1 MRPTIE
7 DVVFLHTVAVEM
19 FGGAEGVRD
28 LESFRA
34 AVARPWGSSFGR
46 DHFPT
51 PFDKAAALAGSIIR
65 RHPFVDGN
73 KRTAMYAAAYLLET
87 LGHEL
92 ETEQKELE
100 DFAVAI
106 AEGTIGPEG
115 IDLWYEEQAQTTRG
129 FGTKKS
135 RGAVSAPAR

>member
-1 MRPTIE
+1 VRPTVE
-7 DVVFLHTVAVEM
+7 DVVFLHTVAVET
-19 FGGAEGVRD
+19 FGGAEGVRA
-28 LESFRA
+28 LESLRA

-51 PFDKAAALAGSIIR
+51 PFDKAAALAESIIQ

-92 ETEQKELE
+92 ETEQKELD

-106 AEGTIGPEG
+106 AERTIEPKG
-115 IDLWYEEQAQTTRG
+115 IALWFEEHTHET
-129 FGTKKS
+129 
-135 RGAVSAPAR
+135 

>member
-1 MRPTIE
+1 VRPTIE

-28 LESFRA
+28 LESLRA
-34 AVARPWGSSFGR
+34 AVARSWGSSLGR

-92 ETEQKELE
+92 EAEQKELE

-106 AEGTIGPEG
+106 AEGNIESEG
-115 IDLWYEEQAQTTRG
+115 IALWFEEHAHET
-129 FGTKKS
+129 
-135 RGAVSAPAR
+135 

>member
-1 MRPTIE
+1 MRPSVE
-7 DVVFLHTVAVEM
+7 DVVFLHTVAIET

-28 LESFRA
+28 LGFLRA
-34 AVARPWGSSFGR
+34 AVARPGGRSFRR

-51 PFDKAAALAGSIIR
+51 PFDKAAALAESIIQ

-106 AEGTIGPEG
+106 AEGSIELQS
-115 IDLWYEEQAQTTRG
+115 IALWFEEHTS
-129 FGTKKS
+129 GT
-135 RGAVSAPAR
+135 